1 MKKYLV
7 VLFLMFVTFG
17 CSIQETTDVSK
28 DKTLE
33 KIVMEENY
41 IVLDVRTKKEYEE
54 EHVVDAIHIPYD
66 EIDEDIS
73 LDKSKTIIV
82 YCRSGRR
89 SGIATT
95 ALEKLGYEVFDYGV
109 YDAIPLEKE

>member
-7 VLFLMFVTFG
+7 ALFLVTFIFG
-17 CSIQETTDVSK
+17 CSIQKTTDGSK
-28 DKTLE
+28 DEALE

-41 IVLDVRTKKEYEE
+41 VVLDVRTKEEYEE
-54 EHVVDAIHIPYD
+54 GHVVDAIHIPYD
-66 EIDEDIS
+66 EINEDIS
-73 LDKSKTIIV
+73 LDKSKIIIV

-95 ALEKLGYEVFDYGV
+95 TLEKLGYEVFDYGV
-109 YDAIPLEKE
+109 YDTIPLEKE